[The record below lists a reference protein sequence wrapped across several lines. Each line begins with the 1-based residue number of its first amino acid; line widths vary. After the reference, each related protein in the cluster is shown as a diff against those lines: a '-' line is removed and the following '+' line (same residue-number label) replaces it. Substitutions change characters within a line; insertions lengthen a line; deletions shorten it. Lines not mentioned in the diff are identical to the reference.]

1 MDLDA
6 FEDYSWGRVVFKF
19 LMESVKGVD
28 LTKTYAIEGFVQVLQ
43 VWVYNFLPEFG
54 AGFGRPIEGF
64 PTPPLLAFLG
74 GKGKRRLQ
82 ENMLNQTR
90 TKNFT
95 VNDYSEMFPR
105 WDGDL
110 EDEKADNI
118 VKAMFSSGWAWE
130 QSHWP
135 LVGTKLWTN
144 VKVEIHLMKTEAGQM
159 VRSKKAV
166 SPYRTESEAESRK
179 KARESPGLDTET
191 MKAEIVRWLTGLTSN
206 MVEGL
211 SRCDNTLKTQSHMIE
226 GLTAK
231 MGAVEKIVREG
242 WKEDLTKV
250 GSSTDVPEAN
260 KSNGHKA
267 KEDKA
272 EESKAAETSP
282 KPNIMTTRAKARDTQ
297 VTVVSTKTSPKPINL
312 KRGKKISE
320 KEITCLHLHL
330 ERWNLFHVLE
340 PWNISLF
347 GLKNM
352 SI

>member
-1 MDLDA
+1 
-6 FEDYSWGRVVFKF
+6 
-19 LMESVKGVD
+19 
-28 LTKTYAIEGFVQVLQ
+28 
-43 VWVYNFLPEFG
+43 
-54 AGFGRPIEGF
+54 
-64 PTPPLLAFLG
+64 
-74 GKGKRRLQ
+74 
-82 ENMLNQTR
+82 
-90 TKNFT
+90 
-95 VNDYSEMFPR
+95 MFPR

-118 VKAMFSSGWAWE
+118 VKAMFSSSWAWE
-130 QSHWP
+130 QSYWP

-144 VKVEIHLMKTEAGQM
+144 VKVEIHPMKTKPGQM

-211 SRCDNTLKTQSHMIE
+211 SRCDNTLKTQSRMIE

-242 WKEDLTKV
+242 WKEDLTKA

-297 VTVVSTKTSPKPINL
+297 ATVQMAIE
-312 KRGKKISE
+312 GA
-320 KEITCLHLHL
+320 
-330 ERWNLFHVLE
+330 
-340 PWNISLF
+340 
-347 GLKNM
+347 
-352 SI
+352 